1 MKEVSFCTCNWAN
14 SCRCSW
20 RSIKTTNLFLVI
32 FLSFFGSHMDPK
44 IVYFGVHMG
53 PRVRFGTAKVVILCN
68 TSIKNWFWEGLR
80 FRASIS
86 YEVRSLFW
94 FLIDVSS
101 EMLTFDPAM
110 HPQSHPKKAL
120 KLLKIG
126 VEKRYSVLIPKWT
139 VLGVHFAAKEGPKI
153 ELSALSLTVCI
164 TLKT

>member
-1 MKEVSFCTCNWAN
+1 MSFISFPSIWERSKPAQSSKSAVLTSNSEVFSLA
-14 SCRCSW
+14 SSYY
-20 RSIKTTNLFLVI
+20 S
-32 FLSFFGSHMDPK
+32 GPQK
-44 IVYFGVHMG
+44 IIYFGVHMGSLWG
-53 PRVRFGTAKVVILCN
+53 PRVRFGTAKVVILCD

-86 YEVRSLFW
+86 YEVRSLFS

-110 HPQSHPKKAL
+110 DPQSDLKKAL

-139 VLGVHFAAKEGPKI
+139 VLGVHFGSKKGPKK
-153 ELSALSLTVCI
+153 VGPR
-164 TLKT
+164 